1 MNEWMNESLFL
12 LSSDTFYKWESVYMN
27 VKNETHY
34 LECSG
39 VRIAFNG
46 YDAKNRFG
54 QANLLVWQYVFALFQ
69 TQTWA
74 G

>member
-1 MNEWMNESLFL
+1 
-12 LSSDTFYKWESVYMN
+12 MN

-46 YDAKNRFG
+46 YDAIKR
-54 QANLLVWQYVFALFQ
+54 QKIVIEI
-69 TQTWA
+69 
-74 G
+74 